1 MSPAE
6 EKKIAL
12 DLQEKETCDEKEKQ
26 TEEEEVKDEDNI
38 KSPVKEP
45 SEAGVEEI
53 GKENY

>member
-26 TEEEEVKDEDNI
+26 TEEEEVKDEDKT

-45 SEAGVEEI
+45 SEVGVEEI
-53 GKENY
+53 GKSNF